1 MNNSSAICNLSLS
14 TDARDKLVA
23 ILSSGGFAG
32 VLSCS
37 MALVLLIFFKM
48 YKTFSERLVLYLLLS
63 GLFLASMI
71 ALMIT
76 GIPFDFSQHHSL
88 CQAIAF
94 LLQYSIWILL
104 LLTTFIVFHLAAL
117 VFFFKTLKK
126 IEVFCVIFSLLFPL
140 LISWVPFLHDTYGL
154 AGAWCWIR
162 VYGYADC
169 RYYREGLI
177 EQYALWYGPFFLLLI
192 VNAILTIAVLVV
204 LCRRAFRK
212 QPNRAPDVNEDKR
225 VRFQGLNL
233 EADKYKKALRDT
245 LPLLAYPIIYNFFSW
260 FTLANRIRRNISPG
274 SSFAAW
280 VIHAVAAPTWAFFV
294 GVAFIVYVIGLRKLS
309 KHSIKRAYYSWK
321 QSFAGMRRRKGV
333 THDRATSRFTDVLT
347 AEGYTVTCPT
357 AYEPPRESEDFENL
371 SYHSYDSDA
380 AN

>member
-37 MALVLLIFFKM
+37 MALFLLIFFKM

-63 GLFLASMI
+63 GLFVASVT

-94 LLQYSIWILL
+94 FWQYSIWILL

-126 IEVFCVIFSLLFPL
+126 LEVSLVIFSLLFPL
-140 LISWVPFLHDTYGL
+140 LFSWVPFLHDTYGL

-169 RYYREGLI
+169 QFYREGLI
-177 EQYALWYGPFFLLLI
+177 EQYALWYGPLFLLLI

-212 QPNRAPDVNEDKR
+212 QPNRVPDVDEDKR

-233 EADKYKKALRDT
+233 EADRYKKALRDT

-260 FTLANRIRRNISPG
+260 FILANRIRRNISPG
-274 SSFAAW
+274 SSFTIWVW
-280 VIHAVAAPTWAFFV
+280 VIHAVTAPTYAFVV
-294 GVAFIVYVIGLRKLS
+294 GVAFIVYVIGLKKLS

-321 QSFAGMRRRKGV
+321 QSFARMKRQERLN
-333 THDRATSRFTDVLT
+333 HDHRLTDVLT

-357 AYEPPRESEDFENL
+357 VYEPPRESEDFDNL
-371 SYHSYDSDA
+371 NYHSYAEDND
-380 AN
+380 

>member
-37 MALVLLIFFKM
+37 MALFLLIFFKM

-63 GLFLASMI
+63 GLFVASVT

-94 LLQYSIWILL
+94 FWQYSIWILL

-126 IEVFCVIFSLLFPL
+126 LEVSLVIFSLLFPL
-140 LISWVPFLHDTYGL
+140 LFSWVPFLHDTYGL

-169 RYYREGLI
+169 QFYREGLI
-177 EQYALWYGPFFLLLI
+177 EQYALWYGPLFLLLI

-212 QPNRAPDVNEDKR
+212 QLLYILKKISRKRAIEQDSTPANP
-225 VRFQGLNL
+225 
-233 EADKYKKALRDT
+233 
-245 LPLLAYPIIYNFFSW
+245 PLL
-260 FTLANRIRRNISPG
+260 R
-274 SSFAAW
+274 
-280 VIHAVAAPTWAFFV
+280 
-294 GVAFIVYVIGLRKLS
+294 
-309 KHSIKRAYYSWK
+309 
-321 QSFAGMRRRKGV
+321 M
-333 THDRATSRFTDVLT
+333 ATSLSRASVDRLKLQI
-347 AEGYTVTCPT
+347 AEELFILLAVSLHS
-357 AYEPPRESEDFENL
+357 SEIRMQR
-371 SYHSYDSDA
+371 
-380 AN
+380 